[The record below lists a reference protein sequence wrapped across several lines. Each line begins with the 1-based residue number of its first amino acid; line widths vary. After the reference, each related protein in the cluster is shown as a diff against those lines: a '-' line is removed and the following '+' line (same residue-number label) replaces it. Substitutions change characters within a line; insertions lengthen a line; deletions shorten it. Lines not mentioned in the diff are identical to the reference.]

1 MAAKYAGSEETVTTN
16 SNLRASALLFDSRCN
31 INYGTGCNHGLERK
45 CPSTPSNRL
54 PPSSSSEFSYSDPR
68 HLARSPPHPPSSWQV
83 AQILDSPS
91 GLPPQHDAHL
101 STPPSP
107 PSLAVPAEEGQD
119 ASASIA
125 NTLTQSIRASF
136 NPLSCRALLS
146 APINH
151 SVDRPIHH
159 HRTRVRGLALCDS
172 PVSSQSS
179 WTGLPAVWRLVDGA
193 RHRAEMS
200 RPLLI
205 AAEATAENDLNCL
218 LRQLE
223 EVESTMKQLEQDD
236 GGFTRR
242 YSLASSS
249 TTDPNTG
256 CNPSPAPDAPE
267 QVTPPPLFPLATNG
281 HGHTN
286 NAEQRS
292 AETAVRRPALVP
304 RSLPLR
310 SPSPSNTDYELADEA
325 SVAFL
330 LAPSIVT
337 STKITHMGPHDGD
350 LIDEAPPVAVPSNE
364 AQSSRLSSFD
374 STPVR
379 RSSLA
384 ALRPPLP
391 PPLSQN
397 PLATSLATTCSSNEA
412 SFSDKSV
419 SEFPELSN
427 TLSQVV
433 DLADRLQLNKLVVR
447 IFRPDRTTKAILI
460 DQRMAAGEIASMLIE
475 KNFLE
480 PCVKLCLVEKVPSLK
495 VERVFEESDIVAEC
509 ILAWPIKSQNM
520 IFFESRDDHFGF
532 IESPKDWLGE
542 TYADA
547 HGFHS
552 SDSVQTMLENFTSSG
567 LAEWHDFLY
576 IRKPGEKTWTRRM
589 CVLRNSGLYATKK
602 NKKAFLVSD
611 LVRLLALDDKLHIYT
626 TTGGWSRMRA
636 PTPHGF
642 ALKTYAAQD
651 FSSSHVFCFCAPDE
665 NALKQWA
672 CRLRLAKYGISLLR
686 DYQIAKERVSRCL
699 SGDPQTQKTVAEIKQ
714 LTRQSSVEWAR
725 SSSLQALQPPLPR
738 PQAPGVNLNPVN
750 QVTTARTM
758 TPPPLVQQRITPR
771 TPKSTTTLRR
781 PPDLLFRN
789 GYVKHHSTGAPSQH
803 FYIR

>member
-1 MAAKYAGSEETVTTN
+1 MDSELTELDDWV
-16 SNLRASALLFDSRCN
+16 
-31 INYGTGCNHGLERK
+31 GTLEELQLGLERK
-45 CPSTPSNRL
+45 CPPTPSNRL
-54 PPSSSSEFSYSDPR
+54 PSSSSSKFSYSDPR
-68 HLARSPPHPPSSWQV
+68 HLARSPPNPPSSWRV
-83 AQILDSPS
+83 AQILDSPP
-91 GLPPQHDAHL
+91 GLPPQHDA
-101 STPPSP
+101 PSP

-119 ASASIA
+119 ASASTA

-136 NPLSCRALLS
+136 NPLSCR
-146 APINH
+146 
-151 SVDRPIHH
+151 
-159 HRTRVRGLALCDS
+159 
-172 PVSSQSS
+172 
-179 WTGLPAVWRLVDGA
+179 
-193 RHRAEMS
+193 
-200 RPLLI
+200 
-205 AAEATAENDLNCL
+205 EATAENDLNCL

-267 QVTPPPLFPLATNG
+267 QVIPPPLFPLTTNG

-330 LAPSIVT
+330 LTPSIVT

-350 LIDEAPPVAVPSNE
+350 LIDEAPPARDQRNEMQRYHSMEVAVPSNE
-364 AQSSRLSSFD
+364 AQSNRLSSFD

-379 RSSLA
+379 RSSLT

-391 PPLSQN
+391 PPLSQS

-419 SEFPELSN
+419 SQVSEFPELSN
-427 TLSQVV
+427 TLSRVV
-433 DLADRLQLNKLVVR
+433 ELADRLQLNKLVVR

-602 NKKAFLVSD
+602 NKKAFLSSD

-665 NALKQWA
+665 KALKQWA

-714 LTRQSSVEWAR
+714 LTRQSSVEWTR
-725 SSSLQALQPPLPR
+725 SSSFQALQPPLPR
-738 PQAPGVNLNPVN
+738 PQAPGVNPNPVN
-750 QVTTARTM
+750 QVTTARTI
-758 TPPPLVQQRITPR
+758 TPLPLVQQCIIPR
-771 TPKSTTTLRR
+771 TPQSATTLRR

>member
-1 MAAKYAGSEETVTTN
+1 MDSELTELDDWVGTLEELQLQFQNANATLTCGTTEW
-16 SNLRASALLFDSRCN
+16 
-31 INYGTGCNHGLERK
+31 GLERK
-45 CPSTPSNRL
+45 CPPTPSNRL
-54 PPSSSSEFSYSDPR
+54 PSSSSSSNKSSYSGPH
-68 HLARSPPHPPSSWQV
+68 HLARSPPDPSSPWRV
-83 AQILDSPS
+83 AQVFD
-91 GLPPQHDAHL
+91 
-101 STPPSP
+101 SP
-107 PSLAVPAEEGQD
+107 PSLLRPFSTSPSPSPLSIPVEDPHCVKKKEREDQD
-119 ASASIA
+119 GSTSIA

-136 NPLSCRALLS
+136 NPLSCR
-146 APINH
+146 
-151 SVDRPIHH
+151 
-159 HRTRVRGLALCDS
+159 
-172 PVSSQSS
+172 
-179 WTGLPAVWRLVDGA
+179 
-193 RHRAEMS
+193 
-200 RPLLI
+200 
-205 AAEATAENDLNCL
+205 EATAENDLNCL

-223 EVESTMKQLEQDD
+223 EVENTMKQLEQDD

-267 QVTPPPLFPLATNG
+267 QVTPLPLFPFATNG
-281 HGHTN
+281 HGHIN
-286 NAEQRS
+286 NAEQPSSEAVLSRS
-292 AETAVRRPALVP
+292 ELVP
-304 RSLPLR
+304 PSLPQR
-310 SPSPSNTDYELADEA
+310 SPSPPDTDYELADEA
-325 SVAFL
+325 SVAVF
-330 LAPSIVT
+330 LAPAVDT
-337 STKITHMGPHDGD
+337 NAKFTHMVPHDGG
-350 LIDEAPPVAVPSNE
+350 LIGE
-364 AQSSRLSSFD
+364 AQPDGDQRNELHRYHSMEMTTSPNQTQPTRLSSFD
-374 STPVR
+374 STSVR

-384 ALRPPLP
+384 ALRLP
-391 PPLSQN
+391 PPVPPTES
-397 PLATSLATTCSSNEA
+397 PLGTASATTCSSNEVA
-412 SFSDKSV
+412 LSGKSV
-419 SEFPELSN
+419 PEFPELFKK
-427 TLSQVV
+427 LSQVV

-480 PCVKLCLVEKVPSLK
+480 PSVKLCLVEKVPSLR

-532 IESPKDWLGE
+532 IESPEDWLGE
-542 TYADA
+542 TYANT

-552 SDSVQTMLENFTSSG
+552 GDSVQTMLENFTSSG

-602 NKKAFLVSD
+602 NKKAFSTSD
-611 LVRLLALDDKLHIYT
+611 LVRLLALDEKLHIYT

-672 CRLRLAKYGISLLR
+672 CRLRLAKYGVSLLR
-686 DYQIAKERVSRCL
+686 DYQVAQERVNRCL
-699 SGDPQTQKTVAEIKQ
+699 NAGLQTQKTAAEPKH

-725 SSSLQALQPPLPR
+725 SSSFHALQPQLPR
-738 PQAPGVNLNPVN
+738 RQALGVNLNAVN
-750 QVTTARTM
+750 QVTAARIM
-758 TPPPLVQQRITPR
+758 TPPPLAQQRIAPQTQQ
-771 TPKSTTTLRR
+771 TTTALRR
-781 PPDLLFRN
+781 PPDSPLHN